1 MNSLLS
7 VDVGLGNIHIVEG
20 NYSKGTLLIERAV
33 TSKIPASC
41 FNGEMIE
48 NKELFI
54 ACLTEM
60 IQNSGF
66 VSKESVVTFNAFDAI
81 VRDIG
86 LPNAKLKEITD
97 MIKNELIQTYHA
109 EPTDIIQYKSIEK
122 EVNDKGSV
130 INKYRAAAI
139 DQEVVDAYHQ
149 VLVGAKLKPVAMD
162 LNFNAV
168 DKLLSGDN
176 TINDKILNRNA
187 TMLLD
192 FGETLTTAYI
202 ISHGKPLFH
211 RHINIGCGE
220 IERHIFDETFT
231 PEEEIRKIKEEGYN
245 FFRTGEDNKY
255 YNILRPYFYRFV
267 DEIRKIIEF
276 YTSRPNSES
285 IDQIFLFGGGSN
297 LSGFSDYCEDNFKI
311 PAEKIV
317 TLSKVKFKAP
327 ATPIAPYMNAIGALI
342 RLG

>member
-7 VDVGLGNIHIVEG
+7 IDVGLGNIHIVEG
-20 NYSKGTLLIERAV
+20 NYSKGTLLIEKAL

-48 NKELFI
+48 NKELLI

-60 IQNSGF
+60 IQNAGF
-66 VSKESVVTFNAFDAI
+66 ISKEAVVTYNAFDAI
-81 VRDIG
+81 VRDIS

-97 MIKNELIQTYHA
+97 MIKNELMQTYQP
-109 EPTDIIQYKSIEK
+109 EPTDIIQYKNIEK

-149 VLVGAKLKPVAMD
+149 VLIGAKLKPVAMD

-168 DKLLSGDN
+168 DKLLSGES
-176 TINDKILNRNA
+176 TINEKILNRNA

-202 ISHGKPLFH
+202 ISHGKPIFH
-211 RHINIGCGE
+211 RHVNIGCRE
-220 IERHIFDETFT
+220 IERHIYEETFT
-231 PEEEIRKIKEEGYN
+231 PEEEIRKIKEEGFN
-245 FFRTGEDNKY
+245 FFRNEAGDKY
-255 YNILRPYFYRFV
+255 YNIMRPYFYHLN

-276 YTSRPNSES
+276 YTSRPNSDS

-297 LSGFSDYCEDNFKI
+297 LSGFSDYCESIFNI
-311 PAEKIV
+311 PTEKIEK
-317 TLSKVKFKAP
+317 LSKVKFKDP
-327 ATPIAPYMNAIGALI
+327 ATPIATYMNAIGALI
-342 RLG
+342 RL